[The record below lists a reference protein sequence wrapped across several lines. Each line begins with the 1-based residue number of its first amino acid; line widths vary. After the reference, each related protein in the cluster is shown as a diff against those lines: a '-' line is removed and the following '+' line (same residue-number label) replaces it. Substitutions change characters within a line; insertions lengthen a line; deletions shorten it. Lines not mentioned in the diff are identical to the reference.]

1 MKSTAIL
8 LFSLLIGSVVH
19 SQNCKI
25 LDKASFFRSIKF
37 GDQLPQ
43 NLLSTCSNDGKQ
55 GSVYSLH
62 FENLDKK
69 CKKKYSNLFKLSSL
83 VFSHLILTTNEKGQ
97 IYSIYLWHFLDNSN
111 QIDSANNRPPDGFT
125 NLFNKMVSLY
135 GQPTTIE
142 NKVSSDPFVN
152 KMNGITRRISWECNG
167 TRLLMN
173 VTYGSNKNA
182 TNIVNVEIINRNFQ
196 SVPAEIR
203 TVQ

>member
-1 MKSTAIL
+1 M
-8 LFSLLIGSVVH
+8 
-19 SQNCKI
+19 
-25 LDKASFFRSIKF
+25 
-37 GDQLPQ
+37 
-43 NLLSTCSNDGKQ
+43 
-55 GSVYSLH
+55 
-62 FENLDKK
+62 
-69 CKKKYSNLFKLSSL
+69 KKKYSNLFKLSSL

-97 IYSIYLWHFLDNSN
+97 IYSIYLWYFLDSSN
-111 QIDSANNRPPDGFT
+111 HIDSANNRPPDGFT

-152 KMNGITRRISWECNG
+152 KMNGIKRRISWECNG
-167 TRLLMN
+167 IRLLMN